1 MYHRAGAAGPLL
13 YMANTEFTPLEDAAA
28 EVGLHRS
35 TVRGYIRRG
44 LLKGWRRPGDARTF
58 IDLEELRR
66 LRDRR
71 STNE

>member
-1 MYHRAGAAGPLL
+1 
-13 YMANTEFTPLEDAAA
+13 MAHAEFTPLEDAAA

-44 LLKGWRRPGDARTF
+44 LLKGWLRPGDARTF
-58 IDLEELRR
+58 VDVDELRR

-71 STNE
+71 STNQ